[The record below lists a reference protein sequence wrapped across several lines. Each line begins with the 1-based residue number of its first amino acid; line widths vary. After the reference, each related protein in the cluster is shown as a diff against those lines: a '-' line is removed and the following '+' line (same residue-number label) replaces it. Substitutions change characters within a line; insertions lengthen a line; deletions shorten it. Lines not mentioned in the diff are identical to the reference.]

1 MQNCCEKTDMGREAT
16 CECDWNGTK
25 AQAKALIEPPELILR
40 GGIRRRVPLAAMKKI
55 RADGDRLHFTFN
67 GEAVSLDL
75 GSELAAR
82 WAKAL
87 MTPQPSLAKKLGMT
101 GESVVR
107 MIGEIDDKTLEKAI
121 SEAKEVTTRRGD
133 LILARVDT
141 PGELTAAL
149 KKSAV
154 DLGHGVPIWF
164 IYPKGPGHAL
174 NEKIVRS
181 TALAAG
187 IVDTKVAA
195 VSSTLTALRFV
206 KRKSQRGVFDVH

>member
-1 MQNCCEKTDMGREAT
+1 MDMGQEAR
-16 CECDWNGTK
+16 CACDWNGTK
-25 AQAKALIEPPELILR
+25 AQVKALIEPPDLILR
-40 GGIRRRVPLAAMKKI
+40 GSISRRIPIAAMKQI
-55 RADGDRLHFTFN
+55 RADGDRLRFTFN
-67 GEAVSLDL
+67 GNPVALDV
-75 GSELAAR
+75 GSSVAAK
-82 WAKAL
+82 WAKVL
-87 MTPQPSLAKKLGMT
+87 QTPSPSLAKKLGIT

-107 MIGEIDDKTLEKAI
+107 MIGEVDDKTLEKAI

-154 DLGHGVPIWF
+154 GLGHGVPIWF

-174 NEKIVRS
+174 NENIVRS

-195 VSSTLTALRFV
+195 VSSTVTALRFV
-206 KRKSQRGVFDVH
+206 KRKS

>member
-1 MQNCCEKTDMGREAT
+1 MGQEAR
-16 CECDWNGTK
+16 CACDWNGTK
-25 AQAKALIEPPELILR
+25 AQVKALIEPPDLILR
-40 GGIRRRVPLAAMKKI
+40 GSIGRRIPIAAMKQI
-55 RADGDRLHFTFN
+55 RADGDRLRFTFN
-67 GEAVSLDL
+67 GNPVALDV
-75 GSELAAR
+75 GSSVAAK
-82 WAKAL
+82 WAKVL
-87 MTPQPSLAKKLGMT
+87 QTPSPSLAKKLGIT

-107 MIGEIDDKTLEKAI
+107 MIGEVDEKTLEKAI
-121 SEAKEVTTRRGD
+121 SEAKEVTTRSGD

-149 KKSAV
+149 MKSAD
-154 DLGHGVPIWF
+154 DLSRGVPIWF

-174 NEKIVRS
+174 NENIVRS

-206 KRKSQRGVFDVH
+206 KRKS

>member
-1 MQNCCEKTDMGREAT
+1 MGREAT
-16 CECDWNGTK
+16 CTCDWNG
-25 AQAKALIEPPELILR
+25 AKAEVKVLIEPPELILR
-40 GGIRRRVPLAAMKKI
+40 GGLRRRVPLATMKNI
-55 RADGDRLHFTFN
+55 RADGDRLRFTFN

-75 GSELAAR
+75 GRDLAAR

-87 MTPQPSLAKKLGMT
+87 MTPPPSLAKKLGIT
-101 GESVVR
+101 AESVVR
-107 MIGEIDDKTLEKAI
+107 VIGTVDDMELEKALL
-121 SEAKEVTTRRGD
+121 EAKQVTARRGD

-149 KKSAV
+149 KKSAE
-154 DLGHGVPIWF
+154 DLSRGVPIWF

-174 NEKIVRS
+174 NENIVRS

-195 VSSTLTALRFV
+195 VSSTVTALRFV
-206 KRKSQRGVFDVH
+206 KRKS

>member
-1 MQNCCEKTDMGREAT
+1 MDMGQEAR
-16 CECDWNGTK
+16 CACDWNGTK
-25 AQAKALIEPPELILR
+25 AQVKALIEPPDLILR
-40 GGIRRRVPLAAMKKI
+40 GSIGRRIPIAAMKQI
-55 RADGDRLHFTFN
+55 RADGDRLRFTFN
-67 GEAVSLDL
+67 GNPVALDV
-75 GSELAAR
+75 GSSVAAK
-82 WAKAL
+82 WAKVL
-87 MTPQPSLAKKLGMT
+87 QTPSPSLAKKLGIT

-107 MIGEIDDKTLEKAI
+107 MIGEVDEKTLEKAI
-121 SEAKEVTTRRGD
+121 SEAKEVTTRSGD

-149 KKSAV
+149 MKSAD
-154 DLGHGVPIWF
+154 DLSRGVPIWF

-174 NEKIVRS
+174 NENIVRS

-206 KRKSQRGVFDVH
+206 KRKS

>member
-1 MQNCCEKTDMGREAT
+1 MDMGQEAR
-16 CECDWNGTK
+16 CACDWNGTK
-25 AQAKALIEPPELILR
+25 AQVKALIEPPDLILR
-40 GGIRRRVPLAAMKKI
+40 GSISRRIPIAAMKQI
-55 RADGDRLHFTFN
+55 RADGDRLRFTFN
-67 GEAVSLDL
+67 GNPVALDV
-75 GSELAAR
+75 GSSVAAK
-82 WAKAL
+82 WAKVL
-87 MTPQPSLAKKLGMT
+87 QTPSPSLAKKLGIT

-107 MIGEIDDKTLEKAI
+107 MIGEVDDKTLEKAI

-154 DLGHGVPIWF
+154 GLGHGVPIWF

-174 NEKIVRS
+174 NENIVRS

-195 VSSTLTALRFV
+195 VSSTLTALRLV
-206 KRKSQRGVFDVH
+206 KRKS